1 MVLTS
6 SAPLYS
12 SLHGLLTIVI
22 VAVASFDKVCDA
34 FSIPRLPLS
43 LQSHHHIR
51 GWVNNDGDGNG
62 NGGGG
67 NIRGIHVHNYYEED
81 DSGDSSDGV
90 AFNLASL
97 SWISAQSDP
106 HENDN
111 DIPDGVSND
120 MDIEH
125 YQHHEVSPTKNLR
138 GGGVSTKSNNSR
150 EKSTSSSIINDSLD
164 SIQTI
169 LFQPIRVL
177 SKRLPTNPWKKKDD
191 DEETKKLKQKEEELL
206 STTKVQS
213 VSAPDSELLPPDY
226 ITECAKE
233 SNLIGGT
240 LTPETLDLTAKRI
253 NRLYLENGYIMNSV
267 TGATLVPPSN
277 GKDDNEE
284 GGHVELKVTEVKVAK
299 HASPVHIRIVEKIN
313 IEDAADDDE
322 SVRSLPSQP
331 FHQTNSD
338 SQTTTIKE
346 VSGRTRP
353 SKIASI
359 VKLKP
364 GSHFRI
370 IPELWS
376 ELAASGP
383 GGINQRRRGNSP
395 ALFSTIHAVRPIPTS
410 DGANTVDVEVIATE
424 NKPYLSVEY
433 GVTKSLYSDKWEGE
447 LDMKHSNAFGGGEV
461 ATVNVRKG
469 RGTSSGQKEEESGI
483 VRSVSGGPL
492 SWRFSIKDEYLAGSD
507 AGYDLEVLRDHV
519 GVSGHERISSKGL
532 ELNENE
538 EQPNDE
544 CSPLRTGATM
554 RLRLPRT
561 RLSFLP
567 KTISTKLERV
577 DPFSENDSAQC
588 IASMS
593 TDIGPYHHNWKVFSR
608 PIRSTFTA
616 IGTAG
621 GRWNAKNKT
630 GESNDKDASTL
641 QYATGTIT
649 SQQTM
654 PLCSESSRSVPP
666 VDLAI
671 RHVISA
677 STRHLPRHEA
687 ILLGLSSARI
697 RGYKYNYQ
705 QPSVI
710 HRPEKGKEAEEK
722 SMMQVLKQFV
732 QGSSEY
738 QFRPPI
744 AISKAIT
751 GTMEVRIPFNRVVKE
766 SVFGSGTFVLFGDWC
781 LAQAQP
787 SVSSEEPPELCR
799 HASMGIGLRKVV
811 QGLPL
816 KMDACVTEHGTKGIF
831 FGIGA

>member
-1 MVLTS
+1 MPGGLDDYENKFFGSSSTFVGDNQNLIAVGSGVDDSPVHIYRKSDASICVLITTNDDAASLNNIGADGYINVEIDDGNDIDIIAGQLFAAGEVVLDRCFNRIDTVTITGPDTNGWKGSIMFSTDGKETYTPFVCSGCTGDSDLTS
-6 SAPLYS
+6 Q
-12 SLHGLLTIVI
+12 I
-22 VAVASFDKVCDA
+22 AV
-34 FSIPRLPLS
+34 
-43 LQSHHHIR
+43 
-51 GWVNNDGDGNG
+51 DGNG

-97 SWISAQSDP
+97 SWIRAQSDP

-120 MDIEH
+120 DIEH

-138 GGGVSTKSNNSR
+138 GGGVSTKSNNSSK
-150 EKSTSSSIINDSLD
+150 KSTSSSIINDSLD

-169 LFQPIRVL
+169 LFQPNRVL

-267 TGATLVPPSN
+267 TGATLVPSSN

-299 HASPVHIRIVEKIN
+299 HASPVHIRFVEKIN

-492 SWRFSIKDEYLAGSD
+492 SWRFSIKDEIVDTSD
-507 AGYDLEVLRDHV
+507 D
-519 GVSGHERISSKGL
+519 I
-532 ELNENE
+532 
-538 EQPNDE
+538 
-544 CSPLRTGATM
+544 
-554 RLRLPRT
+554 T
-561 RLSFLP
+561 RMVYF
-567 KTISTKLERV
+567 IHQR
-577 DPFSENDSAQC
+577 
-588 IASMS
+588 
-593 TDIGPYHHNWKVFSR
+593 
-608 PIRSTFTA
+608 
-616 IGTAG
+616 
-621 GRWNAKNKT
+621 
-630 GESNDKDASTL
+630 
-641 QYATGTIT
+641 
-649 SQQTM
+649 
-654 PLCSESSRSVPP
+654 
-666 VDLAI
+666 LAI
-671 RHVISA
+671 Q
-677 STRHLPRHEA
+677 TRGEA
-687 ILLGLSSARI
+687 
-697 RGYKYNYQ
+697 
-705 QPSVI
+705 
-710 HRPEKGKEAEEK
+710 
-722 SMMQVLKQFV
+722 
-732 QGSSEY
+732 
-738 QFRPPI
+738 
-744 AISKAIT
+744 
-751 GTMEVRIPFNRVVKE
+751 
-766 SVFGSGTFVLFGDWC
+766 
-781 LAQAQP
+781 
-787 SVSSEEPPELCR
+787 
-799 HASMGIGLRKVV
+799 
-811 QGLPL
+811 
-816 KMDACVTEHGTKGIF
+816 
-831 FGIGA
+831 